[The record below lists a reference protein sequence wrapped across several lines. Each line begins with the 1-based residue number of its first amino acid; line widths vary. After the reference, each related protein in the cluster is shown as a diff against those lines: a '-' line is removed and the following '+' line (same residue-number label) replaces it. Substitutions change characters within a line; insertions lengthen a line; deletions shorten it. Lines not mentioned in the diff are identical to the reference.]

1 MTAPTPVNGGA
12 MKTRRLHGRTLAKD
26 ALNMQNLTPE
36 QLERA
41 KLAKAEL
48 QRRIQQMIAS
58 GYDAGAVKQA
68 MRDILEDWG

>member
-1 MTAPTPVNGGA
+1 
-12 MKTRRLHGRTLAKD
+12 
-26 ALNMQNLTPE
+26 MQNLTPE

-41 KLAKAEL
+41 KMAKAEL